1 MDGHTQRD
9 SLAWTALGVLK
20 ESRAAERRLMMLK
33 KLVLL
38 SATVLVLNLSLS
50 PGWAEDDNPSALER
64 DRYLLLDSRIIENA
78 ENAKLTIGKVQK
90 YKGNPLFEEDKPWE
104 KRFDNLYANVIYD
117 EQEKIYKCWYSPFII
132 DDSAKGMTLAQREEI
147 DYDPPREREM
157 AICYAT
163 SKDGIKWVK
172 PELGLVEYEGTKA
185 TNILWRGVGEG
196 GELWEGPHGSGIF
209 KDLRDPD
216 PNRRYKAF
224 LKADILSVA
233 FSADGIHWGK
243 AVTCPEADSAGDTHN
258 NAFWAPTLGKYVGI
272 TREWGRPFGR
282 QVARTSSRDF
292 INWEKCEIVLEGL
305 DDKHQTY
312 AMPVFY
318 YGGVYLGLVAIFN
331 TETDRTWTELTW
343 SPDTVKWNRVL
354 PGTPLIPN
362 ADGKEGEYD
371 WGCVYAAAYP
381 VFLEDEIRLY
391 YGGSDGKHGSWR
403 NGFFCMATLRPDGF
417 AGYTQTESGES
428 STITTIP
435 IVCGERMLQ
444 LSADVEPDG
453 FVKVKVL
460 DERNKLLAESNALK
474 RSVTDEKITWQNE
487 FSLSQL
493 EAAVRIQLE
502 FKNATVYSFS
512 FVE

>member
-1 MDGHTQRD
+1 M
-9 SLAWTALGVLK
+9 S
-20 ESRAAERRLMMLK
+20 K

-38 SATVLVLNLSLS
+38 SAAVLVVNLSLS
-50 PGWAEDDNPSALER
+50 SGWAEDETASVLER
-64 DRYLLLDSRIIENA
+64 NRYLLLDSRIVEKTENA
-78 ENAKLTIGKVQK
+78 GLTLGEVQK

-104 KRFDNLYANVIYD
+104 KRFDNLYANVLYD
-117 EQEKIYKCWYSPFII
+117 EEEKIYKCWYSPFIV
-132 DDSAKGMTLAQREEI
+132 DDSAKGMTLAQRKEV

-163 SKDGIKWVK
+163 SKDGITWEK

-185 TNILWRGVGEG
+185 TNILWRGIGEE
-196 GELWEGPHGSGIF
+196 GEHWEGPHGTGIF

-233 FSADGIHWGK
+233 FSADGIRWGK

-282 QVARTSSRDF
+282 QVARTSSADF

-305 DDKHQTY
+305 DAEHQTY

-331 TETDRTWTELTW
+331 TEADRTWTELTW

-362 ADGKEGEYD
+362 DGEEGDYD

-381 VFLEDEIRLY
+381 VFLDDEIRLY

-403 NGFFCMATLRPDGF
+403 NGFFCLATLRPDGF
-417 AGYTQTESGES
+417 AGYTQIEPDEPALL
-428 STITTIP
+428 TTTP
-435 IVCGERMLQ
+435 IVRRNGTLRV
-444 LSADVEPDG
+444 SADIEPDG

-460 DERNKLLAESNALK
+460 DERNKLLAESKALK
-474 RSVTDEKITWQNE
+474 RSVTDAKITWQNG
-487 FSLSQL
+487 FSFSQR
-493 EAAVRIQLE
+493 EAAVRIQFE
-502 FKNATVYSFS
+502 FKDATIYSFS

>member
-1 MDGHTQRD
+1 MTQLSRCAKRNISTVMMVALAVALWNSAASGISADG
-9 SLAWTALGVLK
+9 AGA
-20 ESRAAERRLMMLK
+20 
-33 KLVLL
+33 
-38 SATVLVLNLSLS
+38 
-50 PGWAEDDNPSALER
+50 PGR
-64 DRYLLLDSRIIENA
+64 DRYLLLDSRIIDNA

-90 YKGNPLFEEDKPWE
+90 HSGNPLFEEDKPWE

-132 DDSAKGMTLAQREEI
+132 DDSAKGMTIAQRKEVN
-147 DYDPPREREM
+147 YDPPREREM

-163 SKDGIKWVK
+163 SEDGIKWVK

-216 PNRRYKAF
+216 PKRRYKAF

-282 QVARTSSRDF
+282 QVARTSSTDF

-305 DDKHQTY
+305 DDEHQTY

-318 YGGVYLGLVAIFN
+318 HGGVYLGLVAIFN
-331 TETDRTWTELTW
+331 PETDRTWTELTW
-343 SPDTVKWNRVL
+343 SADTETWHRVL

-362 ADGKEGEYD
+362 TGKEGDYD
-371 WGCVYAAAYP
+371 WGCVYPAAYP

-403 NGFFCMATLRPDGF
+403 NGFFCLATLRPDGF
-417 AGYTQTESGES
+417 AGYVQVEKGEPAS
-428 STITTIP
+428 ITTVP
-435 IVCGERMLQ
+435 VVHRKRALRV
-444 LSADVEPDG
+444 SADVEENG
-453 FVKVKVL
+453 SLKVRIL
-460 DERNKLLAESNALK
+460 DNGGNRIAESKPLAH
-474 RSVTDEKITWQNE
+474 SVTDAPIEWTDE
-487 FSLSQL
+487 FSMSRLSKRT
-493 EAAVRIQLE
+493 VRLE
-502 FKNATVYSFS
+502 FEFKGATVYSFS
-512 FVE
+512 FAD